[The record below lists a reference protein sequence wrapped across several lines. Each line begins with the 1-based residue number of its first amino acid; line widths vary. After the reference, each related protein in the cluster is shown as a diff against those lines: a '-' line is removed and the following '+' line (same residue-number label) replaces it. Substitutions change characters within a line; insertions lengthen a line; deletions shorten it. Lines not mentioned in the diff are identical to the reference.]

1 MATVHDELRR
11 QLGTVGAWTFAFDAQ
26 PVADVRAGASALE
39 ELGYSAL
46 WVPEGSGSRDILT
59 HLSVLLQATERITVA
74 SGIANVTARQP
85 EVLQAGI
92 VTLAD
97 GFAERPVFGIG
108 VGHEYSTGTRGIDWD
123 RPLARMRGYLDLMD
137 AASSLP
143 APAQAPQRLLAA
155 LGDRMLGLS
164 SERALGAHTYFV
176 PVTHTEHA
184 RSVLGPEPV
193 LAVEVTAIHASDPT
207 RARQLAR
214 AWARHYLELPNYA
227 KNLVRMGFSEDEVT
241 GDGSDRLIDA
251 TIAWGDAD
259 AVAARV
265 REHLDA
271 GADHVCV
278 QYIDADDADL
288 CLPAYAELAE
298 IALA

>member
-59 HLSVLLQATERITVA
+59 HLSVLLQATERVTVA

-193 LAVEVTAIHASDPT
+193 LAVELTAIHASDPT

-278 QYIDADDADL
+278 QYIDADEADL

>member
-39 ELGYSAL
+39 ELGYGAL

-164 SERALGAHTYFV
+164 SDRALGAHTYFV

-193 LAVEVTAIHASDPT
+193 LAVELTAIHASDPT

>member
-1 MATVHDELRR
+1 MASVHDELRAR
-11 QLGTVGAWTFAFDAQ
+11 LGSVGAWTFAFDAQ
-26 PVADVRAGASALE
+26 RVADVRAGASALE
-39 ELGYSAL
+39 ELGYTAL
-46 WVPEGSGSRDILT
+46 WVPEGSGSRDVLT
-59 HLSVLLQATERITVA
+59 HLSLLLQATDHLAVA

-85 EVLQAGI
+85 DVLQAGM

-97 GFAERPVFGIG
+97 AFGDRPVFGIG
-108 VGHEYSTGTRGIDWD
+108 IGHEYSTGTRGIDWD
-123 RPLARMRGYLDLMD
+123 RPLARMGTYLDGMD
-137 AASSLP
+137 AATSLP
-143 APAQAPQRLLAA
+143 
-155 LGDRMLGLS
+155 

-176 PVTHTEHA
+176 PVSHTERA

-193 LAVEVTAIHASDPT
+193 LAVELTAVHATDPA

-227 KNLVRMGFSEDEVT
+227 KNLVRMGYSDDEVT

-251 TIAWGDAD
+251 TIAWGDAG

-265 REHLDA
+265 REHVDA

-278 QYIDADDADL
+278 QYVDADDADL
-288 CLPAYAELAE
+288 CLPAYAELAD
-298 IALA
+298 IVLA

>member
-1 MATVHDELRR
+1 MAEVHDELRSR
-11 QLGTVGAWTFAFDAQ
+11 LGSVGAWTFAFDAQ
-26 PVADVRAGASALE
+26 PAADVRAGASALE
-39 ELGYSAL
+39 ELGYTAL
-46 WVPEGSGSRDILT
+46 WVPEGSGSRDVLT
-59 HLSVLLQATERITVA
+59 HLSLLLQATDHVTVA

-85 EVLQAGI
+85 DVLQAGM

-97 GFAERPVFGIG
+97 AFGDRPVFGIG
-108 VGHEYSTGTRGIDWD
+108 IGHEYSTGTRGIDWD
-123 RPLARMRGYLDLMD
+123 RPLARMRTYLDGMD
-137 AASSLP
+137 AATSLP
-143 APAQAPQRLLAA
+143 ALATPPRRLLAA
-155 LGDRMLGLS
+155 LGDGMLRLS
-164 SERALGAHTYFV
+164 SERAQGAHTYFV
-176 PVTHTEHA
+176 PVSHTERA

-193 LAVEVTAIHASDPT
+193 LAVELTAIHVSDPI

-251 TIAWGDAD
+251 TIAWGDAG

-288 CLPAYAELAE
+288 CLPAYEELAG
-298 IALA
+298 IVLA

>member
-164 SERALGAHTYFV
+164 SDRALGAHSYFV
-176 PVTHTEHA
+176 PVSHTEHA

-193 LAVEVTAIHASDPT
+193 LAVELTAIHATDPT

>member
-193 LAVEVTAIHASDPT
+193 LAVELTAIHASDPT

-278 QYIDADDADL
+278 QYIDADEADL

>member
-97 GFAERPVFGIG
+97 GFAGRPVFGIG

-176 PVTHTEHA
+176 PVSHTDHA

-193 LAVEVTAIHASDPT
+193 LAVELTAIHATDPT

-227 KNLVRMGFSEDEVT
+227 KNLVRMGFSEDEAT

>member
-1 MATVHDELRR
+1 M
-11 QLGTVGAWTFAFDAQ
+11 
-26 PVADVRAGASALE
+26 
-39 ELGYSAL
+39 
-46 WVPEGSGSRDILT
+46 LT
-59 HLSVLLQATERITVA
+59 HLSLLLQATDHVTVA

-85 EVLQAGI
+85 DVLQAGM

-97 GFAERPVFGIG
+97 AFGDRPVFGSG
-108 VGHEYSTGTRGIDWD
+108 SVTSTRRARAASTGTGRS
-123 RPLARMRGYLDLMD
+123 RACAPTSTAMD
-137 AASSLP
+137 AATSLP
-143 APAQAPQRLLAA
+143 TPATPPRRLLAA
-155 LGDRMLGLS
+155 LGDGMLRLS
-164 SERALGAHTYFV
+164 SERAQGAHTYFV
-176 PVTHTEHA
+176 PVSHTERA

-193 LAVEVTAIHASDPT
+193 LAVEVTAIHATDPT
-207 RARQLAR
+207 RARHLAR

-251 TIAWGDAD
+251 TIAWGDAG

-288 CLPAYAELAE
+288 CLPAYADLAE
-298 IALA
+298 SVLA

>member
-193 LAVEVTAIHASDPT
+193 LAVELTAIHASDPT